1 MKLKLNAEQRNE
13 FEKYRMNV
21 SLPVVRAFSIVV
33 ILFNLFLLIPDIINL
48 SGLAVLIVIIARVVF
63 SVVLVFLFIWL
74 KRIKTFAA
82 LAGVMT
88 AAEAIGII
96 QFLYVFHL
104 YPNPSFMIQLLGLMI
119 LIILIFLV
127 PNRWGNMLITAIAG
141 TAVFL
146 WFAYDKFAS
155 GHLVELIAGTVYLS
169 IEIALCA
176 VFARFFQGYQLR
188 ECMARA
194 ELERACETDPL
205 TRIGNRNMLADE
217 RKEWVQSLGEQ
228 GRPFSLVLMDVDN
241 LKQINDSFGHVVG
254 DAILMVVAQITRT
267 HLCKN
272 DICIRW
278 GGDEF
283 LLLLPDAAMS
293 EAVRLTERI
302 RQAISGHAFGSGLS
316 PTCSFG
322 IAEIKKGQSFDAL
335 IAEADASMYAAKN
348 SGRNAIVAGE
358 DIMTDSCS

>member
-21 SLPVVRAFSIVV
+21 SLPVVHAFVIVA

-63 SVVLVFLFIWL
+63 SAVLVFLLIWL

-82 LAGVMT
+82 LAALIT
-88 AAEAIGII
+88 TTEAIGII
-96 QFLYVFHL
+96 QFLYVFYL
-104 YPNPSFMIQLLGLMI
+104 YPDPNFMIQLLGLMI

-127 PNRWGNMLITAIAG
+127 PNRWSHMLITAIAG
-141 TAVFL
+141 SAIFL
-146 WFAYDKFAS
+146 WFAFDKFAS
-155 GHLVELIAGTVYLS
+155 VLLTELIAGTVYLS

-205 TRIGNRNMLADE
+205 TKIGNRNMLAEE
-217 RKEWVQSLGEQ
+217 RKEWVESFADQ
-228 GRPFSLVLMDVDN
+228 GKPFSLVVMDVDN
-241 LKQINDSFGHVVG
+241 LKHINDSFGHVVG

-283 LLLLPDAAMS
+283 LLLLPEAAIS

-322 IAEIKKGQSFDAL
+322 IAEIKKGQSLGAL
-335 IAEADASMYAAKN
+335 IAEADASMYAAKS
-348 SGRNAIVAGE
+348 SGKNAIVAGE
-358 DIMTDSCS
+358 HIMADVST